1 MKVLHICVALM
12 LSPAIAHNLRSDFK
26 DAVGV
31 ERISSAGSCDWMP
44 CIDSDSVCSDFEC
57 GKCGTNGFCN
67 ATADVPDILN
77 DFEDV
82 IEPTSA

>member
-31 ERISSAGSCDWMP
+31 ERISSAGSCDLMP
-44 CIDSDSVCSDFEC
+44 CLGYDSVCEEL
-57 GKCGTNGFCN
+57 GCGTCAGNWCN
-67 ATADVPDILN
+67 ATAAVPDILN